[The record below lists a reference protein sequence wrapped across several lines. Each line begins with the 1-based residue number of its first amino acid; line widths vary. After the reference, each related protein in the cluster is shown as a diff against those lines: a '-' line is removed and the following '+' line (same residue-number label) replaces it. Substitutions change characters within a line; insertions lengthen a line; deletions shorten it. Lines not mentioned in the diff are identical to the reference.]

1 MLKGASLLL
10 FQAGFLQGVGE
21 KSLQRLAALA
31 DSADSLS
38 GLIALDQRLRG
49 RLEAELEEAES
60 KALYEIEL
68 AEKLGVVIRHIGS
81 DDYPDQ
87 LKETSAAPNFIYL
100 KGNLELAE
108 SNNIAVIGTRK
119 PSSITKEVT
128 RRFSS
133 YIAGEGFCVLSGLAE
148 GCDKFAHEA
157 ALEAQGATLA
167 VLPAGLNSYLTTT
180 KKTLAKQIIENNG
193 LLVSQFKLEFSANKG
208 SFVMRDKTQAGLSSL
223 VCLMESSL
231 SGGSLHACRSA
242 IEYGRWLGF
251 LDLKLQGLNT
261 ANELLARGI
270 EGQKEGLL
278 MCSASDLERVVAI
291 ESKNDYEKIVRIAR
305 DFVSKL

>member
-1 MLKGASLLL
+1 M
-10 FQAGFLQGVGE
+10 
-21 KSLQRLAALA
+21 
-31 DSADSLS
+31 
-38 GLIALDQRLRG
+38 
-49 RLEAELEEAES
+49 
-60 KALYEIEL
+60 
-68 AEKLGVVIRHIGS
+68 
-81 DDYPDQ
+81 
-87 LKETSAAPNFIYL
+87 
-100 KGNLELAE
+100 
-108 SNNIAVIGTRK
+108 
-119 PSSITKEVT
+119 
-128 RRFSS
+128 
-133 YIAGEGFCVLSGLAE
+133 SGLAE